1 MLLSCTG
8 GLLLRYNF
16 AMSRMASLLLRYNFA
31 MSRMASRTHRPFLN
45 RQL

>member
-1 MLLSCTG
+1 VTKQANGNTAMLLSCTG

-16 AMSRMASLLLRYNFA
+16 AMSRMASRA
-31 MSRMASRTHRPFLN
+31 HRPFLN